1 MTVIPAALKPTEWL
15 EEAFNKQTIKQT
27 KEETRQMQ
35 KVRFGLKF
43 LQDTILV
50 FGFHLLQSNSVVGNK
65 LSCMGREWV
74 GGRVGGGGGV
84 GMEMGIGGW
93 G

>member
-1 MTVIPAALKPTEWL
+1 MTGRGL
-15 EEAFNKQTIKQT
+15 KQTNKQT

-35 KVRFGLKF
+35 KVQFGLKF

-84 GMEMGIGGW
+84 GMEIGIGGW